1 MSTPT
6 FRKSGPLLF
15 LAGVLLAAPLAA
27 QDPAQDPVQEMADP
41 QRLQVVGDTTPTQLG
56 SGDISLRP
64 GDMVRIQVWRQ
75 PEFSGEFF
83 ITETGFIGHPLYR
96 SIHAI
101 RRPVR
106 EVEDRV
112 RIFLT
117 QFESEPNF
125 VMESFV
131 QVAVG
136 GQVRQPDVH
145 LLRPGTS
152 MIEAVAQAGGVTEQG
167 RMDEVLLRRAGIEY
181 RLNFTDSASQHRNI
195 PIVSGDEI
203 VVQRQRSVF
212 REYVLPVISVA
223 GSIASIY
230 RAVDR
235 R

>member
-1 MSTPT
+1 MAGAMVATP
-6 FRKSGPLLF
+6 L
-15 LAGVLLAAPLAA
+15 V
-27 QDPAQDPVQEMADP
+27 AQDPVAELPDP
-41 QRLQVVGDTTPTQLG
+41 QRLQVVGDTTPVPLQG
-56 SGDISLRP
+56 GEISLRP

-83 ITETGFIGHPLYR
+83 ITETGHIGHPLYR
-96 SIHAI
+96 SVHAV
-101 RRPVR
+101 RRPIGQ
-106 EVEDRV
+106 VEERV
-112 RIFLT
+112 RLFLT

-145 LLRPGTS
+145 PLRPGTR
-152 MIEAVAQAGGVTEQG
+152 MIEAVAQAGGITDQG
-167 RMDEVLLRRAGIEY
+167 RLDQVILRREGIQY
-181 RLNFTDSASQHRNI
+181 HLDLTDSASQHRNI
-195 PIVSGDEI
+195 RIASGDEI
-203 VVQRQRSVF
+203 VVQRRRSVM
-212 REYVLPVISVA
+212 REYVLPVISVI